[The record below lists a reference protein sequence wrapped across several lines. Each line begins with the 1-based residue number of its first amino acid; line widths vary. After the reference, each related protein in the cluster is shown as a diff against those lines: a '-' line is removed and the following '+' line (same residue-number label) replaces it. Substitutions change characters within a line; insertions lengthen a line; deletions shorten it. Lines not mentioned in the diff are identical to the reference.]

1 MRQGKKISYNSD
13 LKKANFNIAK
23 GSYHISIAFCLKQ
36 LSLVYE
42 MKPFIGRLRKSGG
55 QKIDLIS
62 LLLNKF
68 S

>member
-1 MRQGKKISYNSD
+1 MATMLII
-13 LKKANFNIAK
+13 AFNIGYK
-23 GSYHISIAFCLKQ
+23 KKL
-36 LSLVYE
+36 LVD
-42 MKPFIGRLRKSGG
+42 RLRKSGG

>member
-1 MRQGKKISYNSD
+1 MTSD
-13 LKKANFNIAK
+13 RRGCNVKTSHRCQSDVMCPFG
-23 GSYHISIAFCLKQ
+23 GSEVSFEK
-36 LSLVYE
+36 S
-42 MKPFIGRLRKSGG
+42 IGRLRKSGG

>member
-1 MRQGKKISYNSD
+1 MVSLCPARQCI
-13 LKKANFNIAK
+13 NIRLP
-23 GSYHISIAFCLKQ
+23 GVWTYTG
-36 LSLVYE
+36 
-42 MKPFIGRLRKSGG
+42 IGRLRKSGG